1 MATTH
6 NSKSSMNT
14 TETDT
19 AGDVGEC
26 AERPSKRQ
34 QQQHIFVVI
43 TPEEAAAAAKL
54 FPDTSLYQQF
64 DELRRACVYT
74 VNDLFYTLPR
84 DTFNE
89 RHALVEAR
97 ELSDAAIFDALAARK
112 AVMETTH
119 LVSAQ
124 KVQDSMLQLYRL
136 LCRRKLAVFQG
147 QKLPAMGSFFARNR

>member
-1 MATTH
+1 
-6 NSKSSMNT
+6 MNT
-14 TETDT
+14 TETDST
-19 AGDVGEC
+19 DDGGEC

-34 QQQHIFVVI
+34 QQQQHLFVVI

-97 ELSDAAIFDALAARK
+97 ELSDAAIFEALAARK
-112 AVMETTH
+112 AAMETTH
-119 LVSAQ
+119 ELVSAQ
-124 KVQDSMLQLYRL
+124 KVQDSMLQLSRL
-136 LCRRKLAVFQG
+136 LCRRKLAVLQG

>member
-1 MATTH
+1 
-6 NSKSSMNT
+6 MNI
-14 TETDT
+14 TETDIT
-19 AGDVGEC
+19 NNDVGESM
-26 AERPSKRQ
+26 ERPLKRQ

-64 DELRRACVYT
+64 DELRRASAYT

-84 DTFNE
+84 HTFNE
-89 RHALVEAR
+89 RYAIVEAR
-97 ELSDAAIFDALAARK
+97 ELSDAAIFEALAARK
-112 AVMETTH
+112 AAMETTH
-119 LVSAQ
+119 ELVSAQ

-136 LCRRKLAVFQG
+136 LCRRKIAVLQG